1 MAVQAVPTKGNLMNT
16 KKSLALAKNGYELL
30 DRKRN
35 ILIREMMMLI
45 DHANAIQNKI
55 DSAYAEAYVA
65 LQTANIRN
73 GFCDEISS
81 AVPVE
86 NGLKLDSRSV
96 MGVEIP
102 ILTMDESD
110 NKNYLHYGTRTTN
123 SAVDRAFIMFTKV
136 KELTVELAEIENS
149 VYRLADSIKKTQK
162 RANALKNIMIPRF
175 EETVKFITDA
185 LDEKDRE
192 EFSRLKVIKRT
203 KLREADEADL
213 SGKTDREKHLVFA
226 VPAAEEK
233 GDDVAL
239 VQGIIDL
246 VYEAS
251 DGWVVVDYKTD
262 RYSEKE
268 ADNKDERA
276 ALARSKHAFQLD
288 SYAAAY
294 EASGRKVS
302 KKYLYLVRYGE
313 FVEV

>member
-55 DSAYAEAYVA
+55 DSAYAEAYIA

-110 NKNYLHYGTRTTN
+110 NKNYLNYGTRTTN

-203 KLREADEADL
+203 KLKSADEA
-213 SGKTDREKHLVFA
+213 E
-226 VPAAEEK
+226 
-233 GDDVAL
+233 
-239 VQGIIDL
+239 Q
-246 VYEAS
+246 
-251 DGWVVVDYKTD
+251 
-262 RYSEKE
+262 
-268 ADNKDERA
+268 
-276 ALARSKHAFQLD
+276 
-288 SYAAAY
+288 
-294 EASGRKVS
+294 
-302 KKYLYLVRYGE
+302 
-313 FVEV
+313 